1 VIDGELADRE
11 FGLGGPP
18 PGAVRCVLLPA
29 DAPRPEGGRVA
40 PVRLGAG
47 PRRRRRLEDVD
58 RTAYGGFAARLDR
71 LVARRREFADR
82 FASVTEFTGSRQH
95 DTAEQEKDPRED
107 ECDHLDH
114 DGVVII
120 ET

>member
-1 VIDGELADRE
+1 
-11 FGLGGPP
+11 
-18 PGAVRCVLLPA
+18 
-29 DAPRPEGGRVA
+29 
-40 PVRLGAG
+40 
-47 PRRRRRLEDVD
+47 VD

>member
-1 VIDGELADRE
+1 
-11 FGLGGPP
+11 
-18 PGAVRCVLLPA
+18 
-29 DAPRPEGGRVA
+29 
-40 PVRLGAG
+40 
-47 PRRRRRLEDVD
+47 VD

-107 ECDHLDH
+107 ECDR
-114 DGVVII
+114 GP
-120 ET
+120 